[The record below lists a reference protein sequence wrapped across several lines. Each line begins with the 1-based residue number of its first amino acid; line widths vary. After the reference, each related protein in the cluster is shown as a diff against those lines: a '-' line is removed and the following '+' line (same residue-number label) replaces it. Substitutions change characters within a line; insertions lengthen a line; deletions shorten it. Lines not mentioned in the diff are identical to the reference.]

1 MEYHDYYKTLGVSRD
16 ASQDEIKKQY
26 RRLARKYHPDVSK
39 EGDAEQRFK
48 EVAEAYEV
56 LKDPEKRQ
64 SYDQLGANWKA
75 GEEFRPPPGW
85 ESAFH
90 GGEANFGGPGGF
102 SDFFG
107 SVFGGGMSGG
117 MGGGHV
123 RNHPGA
129 DQTMRISIRLEESYE
144 GSRRTIQIPE
154 INPNGEIGTAR
165 RKLEIRIPK
174 GIQEGQKIRLGKQ
187 GQASLS
193 GGPRGD
199 LLLQVQFQKDQQLRA
214 SGSDI
219 LMNLV
224 ITPWEAAL
232 GERITVPTLGGDV
245 ELKIGAGTQ
254 SGQKMRL
261 KGRGLPG
268 TPPGDQ
274 TLTIQIHTPPAENQE
289 IEQLYNELR
298 DKSEFNPR
306 TQQR

>member
-16 ASQDEIKKQY
+16 ASQDEIKRQY
-26 RRLARKYHPDVSK
+26 RRLARKYHPDVSR
-39 EGDAEQRFK
+39 EGNAEQRFK

-75 GEEFRPPPGW
+75 GDEFRPPPGW
-85 ESAFH
+85 ENAFH
-90 GGEANFGGPGGF
+90 GGGANFGAAGGF

-107 SVFGGGMSGG
+107 SVFGGGMGGG
-117 MGGGHV
+117 MGGGPA
-123 RNHPGA
+123 RNQTGA

-154 INPNGEIGTAR
+154 ITPGGDIGTER
-165 RKLEIRIPK
+165 RKLEIQIPK

-187 GQASLS
+187 GQASTH
-193 GGPRGD
+193 GGARGD
-199 LLLQVQFQKDQQLRA
+199 LLLQVQFQKDQQFRA
-214 SGSDI
+214 NGSDI
-219 LMNLV
+219 LMNLAV
-224 ITPWEAAL
+224 TPWEAAL

-245 ELKIGAGTQ
+245 EVKIGAGTQ

-274 TLTIQIHTPPAENQE
+274 ILTIQIQTPPAESPE
-289 IEQLYNELR
+289 IEQLYNKLR
-298 DKSEFNPR
+298 DKSKFTPR
-306 TQQR
+306 TY